1 MVCVSL
7 HKKMKTT
14 SGGLLD
20 VEQTEYIF
28 ALSETSRLN
37 ESSQNEKQTSVM
49 VMVIICGRTPVKRTV
64 TPAKPKFSLLLGS
77 YACSNSNQSVKS
89 I

>member
-1 MVCVSL
+1 
-7 HKKMKTT
+7 MKTT

-37 ESSQNEKQTSVM
+37 ESSQNGKQTSVMVM